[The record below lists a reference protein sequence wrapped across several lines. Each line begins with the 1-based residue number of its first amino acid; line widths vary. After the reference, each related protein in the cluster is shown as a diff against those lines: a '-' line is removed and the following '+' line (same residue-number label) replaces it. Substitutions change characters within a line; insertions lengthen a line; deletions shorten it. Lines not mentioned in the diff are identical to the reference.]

1 MFKKSHIILFCD
13 FFQEKPIHG
22 KPSSS
27 VSTAATQDSETE
39 NECRSETHED
49 ARESQE
55 KETFETVSYKGVC

>member
-27 VSTAATQDSETE
+27 VSTAATQDSGTE
-39 NECRSETHED
+39 KECRSEAHED
-49 ARESQE
+49 ARDSQE
-55 KETFETVSYKGVC
+55 QEPFETVRYKAVC